1 MKKRSLLTSV
11 VASSVV
17 ASVLVLSGCGGS
29 HASAPKT
36 LPTLDK
42 SDPKASGSDKIVADS
57 NGNLDATIDLIS
69 DNKKVQ
75 VAQVTFTKVLK
86 DGGEPACTQA
96 SDNCEVEAKQISA
109 CGIDASSDAFVE
121 AKSHVLDLIN
131 EAGDRY
137 DNNESMI
144 VFGGTLGLSC
154 NGFDDADMAIAI
166 NMIKC
171 GTAFKA
177 DGGGVQSG
185 FSNENIVV
193 DVYVEEEGKD
203 GRWLQAQV
211 KDGKI
216 LLTREQL
223 DTITLPVK
231 FTFYTIYPREAK
243 DGTTGITGS
252 TGSGGYGG

>member
-11 VASSVV
+11 VAS
-17 ASVLVLSGCGGS
+17 AVLAGVMMMSGCGGS
-29 HASAPKT
+29 NASTPKKLPNLGKDDPTASANE
-36 LPTLDK
+36 
-42 SDPKASGSDKIVADS
+42 KIVADS
-57 NGNLDATIDLIS
+57 NGNLNTTVDLIS

-86 DGGEPACTQA
+86 NGQAACTQA

-109 CGIDASSDAFVE
+109 CGIDASSDAFKE

-137 DNNESMI
+137 DADKSMI

-154 NGFDDADMAIAI
+154 NGFDDADMAVAI
-166 NMIKC
+166 NMIECGSAFKRD
-171 GTAFKA
+171 GTA
-177 DGGGVQSG
+177 VQSG
-185 FSNENIVV
+185 FSNENQPV

-203 GRWLQAQV
+203 GRWLQAKI

-216 LLTREQL
+216 LLTKEQL

-231 FTFYTIYPREAK
+231 FTFYIIYPREAK
-243 DGTTGITGS
+243 DGTTGITGG
-252 TGSGGYGG
+252 TGAGGY